1 MIQAWIILLIWIEI
15 YSIGI
20 TILAKR
26 KQVPYYAIYLIPF
39 ISLFY
44 VDKFT
49 DGFKIL
55 TIPVKKWGKTVC
67 IFLTIVILSQI
78 GCHWATTTLTV
89 EMAGY
94 FVEIMLLPICTCG
107 LIYWFG
113 TIASTIKMLDILDLN
128 FKGAIFFVAL
138 LLPIPFLLLRRNYV
152 GKREE

>member
-26 KQVPYYAIYLIPF
+26 RQVPYYAIYLIPF
-39 ISLFY
+39 VSVFF
-44 VDKFT
+44 VDQFT

-55 TIPVKKWGKTVC
+55 TIPVQKWGKTVL
-67 IFLTIVILSQI
+67 IFLVVVILSQI
-78 GCHWATTTLTV
+78 GCHWAITTLTA

-94 FVEIMLLPICTCG
+94 FVQIMFLPICTCG

-113 TIASTIKMLDILDLN
+113 TIASTLKMLDILDLN
-128 FKGAIFFVAL
+128 FKGAIFLVAL
-138 LLPIPFLLLRRNYV
+138 MLPIPILLLRKSYE